1 MMDESRFGPGMPYV
15 REMHAWSGV
24 IIFVQPRIRLTRSFS
39 ELSHTYQGYLLG
51 LRGTLHGVSRQFAIG
66 IGKAAQARHQFRI
79 GDEVSGVGEDVADPR
94 LEAADLYRIRKL
106 KLLSRGDAPR
116 TQAPWHDVPPPL
128 TVYRERG
135 HRRLSAEAYES
146 KCGTCMWGCR
156 MAVEMIIDHWNPDQ
170 RRYRAETFC
179 YGPLS
184 CSIYRAGPK
193 RKVPGRRGMVYE
205 EEDWVDENATSHRLP
220 DE

>member
-1 MMDESRFGPGMPYV
+1 MTDQIQFRP
-15 REMHAWSGV
+15 EMSDGRDIHVWAGV
-24 IIFVQPRIRLTRSFS
+24 ITFVQPRIRLTRSFD
-39 ELSHTYQGYLLG
+39 EQSHAYQGYLLG
-51 LRGTLHGVSRQFAIG
+51 VRGTLDGVSRLFVIA
-66 IGKAAQARHQFRI
+66 IGKAAHARHQFRI
-79 GDEVSGVGEDVADPR
+79 GDEVSGVGVEVADPL
-94 LEAADLYRIRKL
+94 LETADLYRISKL
-106 KLLSRGDAPR
+106 KLISRGDASRHKP
-116 TQAPWHDVPPPL
+116 PWLDVPPTL

-135 HRRLSAEAYES
+135 HRRLSAKTYES

-170 RRYRAETFC
+170 RRYRTETFC

-184 CSIYRAGPK
+184 CPIYSAGPK

-205 EEDWVDENATSHRLP
+205 EQDWVDENATSHRKP

>member
-1 MMDESRFGPGMPYV
+1 MMDEVRFDPEMPYV
-15 REMHAWSGV
+15 REIHAWSGV
-24 IIFVQPRIRLTRSFS
+24 ITFVQPRIRLTRSFS
-39 ELSHTYQGYLLG
+39 ELSHTYQGYLIG
-51 LRGTLHGVSRQFAIG
+51 LRGRLDGVSRQFVIAIG
-66 IGKAAQARHQFRI
+66 QAAHARHQFRI
-79 GDEVSGVGEDVADPR
+79 GNEVSGVGEEVTDPR
-94 LEAADLYRIRKL
+94 FETTDLYRISIL
-106 KLLSRGDAPR
+106 KLISSRRRG
-116 TQAPWHDVPPPL
+116 TDVPPPL
-128 TVYRERG
+128 TVFREGG
-135 HRRLSAEAYES
+135 HRRLSAKAYES

-156 MAVEMIIDHWNPDQ
+156 MAVEIIIDHWNPDQ

-205 EEDWVDENATSHRLP
+205 EEDWVDENATSHRHP